1 VFATS
6 LPESLEGGG
15 ESATVRGGDS
25 PRLKKRR
32 LFNGPQA
39 TFSSVI
45 GDAPPPVQQML
56 QPLKVR
62 TLEKSFVRIKRVSK
76 DCSIFLLR
84 LDPSAVAIDFA
95 HFLLILQLFE
105 DPLRHDEDRHGIL
118 SSMPAIWYASN
129 GNHLPHQQLDSD
141 HPVKNIFRLAC
152 AFVSICIMDL

>member
-1 VFATS
+1 MFVTS
-6 LPESLEGGG
+6 LPESLEGDG

-62 TLEKSFVRIKRVSK
+62 TLENSFDLIKSVSPK
-76 DCSIFLLR
+76 I
-84 LDPSAVAIDFA
+84 A
-95 HFLLILQLFE
+95 
-105 DPLRHDEDRHGIL
+105 
-118 SSMPAIWYASN
+118 
-129 GNHLPHQQLDSD
+129 
-141 HPVKNIFRLAC
+141 
-152 AFVSICIMDL
+152 AFFS

>member
-1 VFATS
+1 MFVTS
-6 LPESLEGGG
+6 LPESLEGDG

-62 TLEKSFVRIKRVSK
+62 TLENSFDLIKRVSPK
-76 DCSIFLLR
+76 I
-84 LDPSAVAIDFA
+84 A
-95 HFLLILQLFE
+95 
-105 DPLRHDEDRHGIL
+105 
-118 SSMPAIWYASN
+118 
-129 GNHLPHQQLDSD
+129 
-141 HPVKNIFRLAC
+141 
-152 AFVSICIMDL
+152 AFFS